1 LHPVIRYVRV
11 LLRAEL
17 LVARMQLRA
26 ATRRCALFAF
36 GAIVAALG
44 VGMLNVAAFFGLEP
58 YWGPMWAAL
67 GAAGGDILIAV
78 FVIAIALA
86 ARSDSELEAA
96 LELRRAATDG
106 IEAEIGPLQN
116 RVVWLSHLTRDPIE
130 TALPAVLVP
139 LVTAI
144 VRGLRKSKP
153 D

>member
-1 LHPVIRYVRV
+1 MRRY
-11 LLRAEL
+11 
-17 LVARMQLRA
+17 
-26 ATRRCALFAF
+26 ALFAF
-36 GAIVAALG
+36 GAVVAALG

-58 YWGPMWAAL
+58 HWGPMWAAL
-67 GAAGGDILIAV
+67 AAAGGDILIAV
-78 FVIAIALA
+78 LVIAIALA

-106 IEAEIGPLQN
+106 MEAEIGPLQN
-116 RVVWLSHLTRDPIE
+116 RVVWLSRLTRDPIE